1 MKLNVDADLFL
12 FDLDGTIYLGN
23 QALPGAIECLKKLD
37 QLGKTVCF
45 LTNNSSRDKSEYVKK
60 ISALGY
66 PVDTSRIITSTM
78 AAIQYLKTR
87 APGKTVFPVG
97 TAPFV
102 EELQA
107 AGIPLADEDAD
118 IVLLGF
124 DTTLTYDKI
133 WKANILLE
141 KGKEFITTHPDTV
154 CPSDKGDM
162 PDVGALMALLECS
175 SGRTPSVICG
185 KPYSP
190 MAEIVSGLFHT
201 PKERIAMV
209 GDRLY
214 TDILFGINN
223 GLQSVLVYTGETTR
237 EMLAA
242 SGIRPT
248 YVLEGVR
255 DIVTD

>member
-23 QALPGAIECLKKLD
+23 QALPGAVETLKKLD
-37 QLGKTVCF
+37 ALGKKVCF
-45 LTNNSSRDKSEYVKK
+45 LTNNSSRDKREYVKK

-66 PVDTSRIITSTM
+66 PVDESCIITSTM

-87 APGKTVFPVG
+87 APGKSVYPVG
-97 TAPFV
+97 TAPFIA
-102 EELQA
+102 ELEK
-107 AGIPLADEDAD
+107 AGIPISEDAD
-118 IVLLGF
+118 VVLLGF

-133 WKANILLE
+133 WKANVLLE
-141 KGKEFITTHPDTV
+141 TGREFITTHPDTV

-190 MAEIVSGLFHT
+190 MAEIVAGLFDT

-223 GLQSVLVYTGETTR
+223 GLQSVLVFTGETTR
-237 EMLAA
+237 EMFAA

-248 YVLEGVR
+248 YVLDGVR